1 DVTERNQAEE
11 ALADSQM
18 KLRTLLELIPVGVS
32 VLDGG
37 RNVLFSNPALS
48 RIARLDPDDLSA
60 RAYEK
65 RVYLRADGSEL
76 PFEEI
81 PSVQAARR
89 GEPVENVELGI
100 RLESGE
106 TGWVSVSA
114 TPLPFEDWQLA
125 VVSQDITAR
134 MEAAEVLRESEE
146 RLRLAQSSAKV
157 GVWDWDIGR
166 DVLSFTPE
174 LNGIYGLAP
183 GTIKT
188 YDDWRSLAHP
198 DDIERVEAE
207 RDQAMAGHEPF
218 DLEFRILHA
227 SGEIRWINAKGS
239 AAYDDSGR
247 PVRVFGVNVDITERK
262 RAEEALRQSEERFK
276 VIATHTPDHILLQDE
291 DLRYTWVLNPQLG
304 LTLGDMIGKTDFDF
318 LPKED
323 AANLTTIKRRVLE
336 TGNAEYVFSPI
347 TSREGGTEYFEGSYV
362 PTHDSEGRV
371 GGLVGYFKNVT
382 ARVKTEEALRLQANA
397 LQAAANGIVITDPDG
412 NIQWVNGAFT
422 RLTGYSGEEATG
434 QNPRVLKSGQ
444 HDKPFY
450 DKLWKTILSGRVWQG
465 EIVNKRKD
473 GRLYTEEMTI
483 TPVRDDDGKIAHF
496 IAIKQDITDRKRLE
510 AELERTRTEF
520 LGEVSHEL
528 KTPLTAIKGCAAMAL
543 SAPIPPDAAETRELF
558 DIIDAQANR
567 LTDLVANLLDVT
579 RIEGGRLSI
588 EPTTSNLAEIV
599 EESRVIFEHSQYP
612 HPLEVMLPRQL
623 PMLRADARRVV
634 QVLTNLFTNAAKY
647 SAPTT
652 PIIVTA
658 EESEGQVIVHVRDA
672 GVGIAPEKMPLLFRK
687 FVQVQ
692 ERGAKGTGLGLFI
705 CKGIVEA
712 HGGRIW
718 AESDGK
724 GKGTVFSFTLPAVAG
739 KIAPKH
745 KGVAAGG
752 VGVGRKAAERPFRI
766 VAVDDEPDILHYI
779 EHCLRS
785 ANCEVVS
792 TSDPLAAAELVRF
805 HAPDIVLLDMR
816 MPGMS
821 GLDVL
826 EEIRKFCQTPV
837 TFITATQN
845 REDVVRG
852 REFGGTTWLEKPFS
866 PQQLLDHVGLV
877 LARRRRR

>member
-1 DVTERNQAEE
+1 VQELIGKPGASLTDPSDPAAVAALAARIERGKSGQSERYEARWLRKDGSELWVYASGTPIYDFNGNHVGNLAMCADVTERRRAEDALRESEADLARAQAVGRIGSWRLDVQRDILSWSDESYRMFGIPPGTPLTYEAFLACVHPEDRDAVDRAWQAGLRGEPYSIDHRIILGGDVRWIHEQAELDFDESGGLLGGFGTCQDITDRKRAEE
-11 ALADSQM
+11 A
-18 KLRTLLELIPVGVS
+18 
-32 VLDGG
+32 
-37 RNVLFSNPALS
+37 
-48 RIARLDPDDLSA
+48 
-60 RAYEK
+60 
-65 RVYLRADGSEL
+65 
-76 PFEEI
+76 
-81 PSVQAARR
+81 
-89 GEPVENVELGI
+89 
-100 RLESGE
+100 
-106 TGWVSVSA
+106 
-114 TPLPFEDWQLA
+114 
-125 VVSQDITAR
+125 
-134 MEAAEVLRESEE
+134 LRESEE
-146 RLRLAQSSAKV
+146 RLRLAQRSAKV
-157 GVWDWDIGR
+157 GVWDWEIDR
-166 DVLSFTPE
+166 DVLYFTPE
-174 LNGIYGLAP
+174 LNEIYGLAP

-198 DDIERVEAE
+198 DDIERVEAT
-207 RDQAMAGHEPF
+207 RDQAIAGHEPF
-218 DLEFRILHA
+218 DLEFRIQHS
-227 SGEIRWINAKGS
+227 SGEIRWISAMGS

-247 PVRVFGVNVDITERK
+247 PIRVLGVNID
-262 RAEEALRQSEERFK
+262 
-276 VIATHTPDHILLQDE
+276 
-291 DLRYTWVLNPQLG
+291 
-304 LTLGDMIGKTDFDF
+304 
-318 LPKED
+318 
-323 AANLTTIKRRVLE
+323 
-336 TGNAEYVFSPI
+336 
-347 TSREGGTEYFEGSYV
+347 
-362 PTHDSEGRV
+362 
-371 GGLVGYFKNVT
+371 VT
-382 ARVKTEEALRLQANA
+382 ARKQAGEVLRLQANA
-397 LQAAANGIVITDPDG
+397 LQAAANGIVITDNHG
-412 NIQWVNGAFT
+412 AIQWVNGAFT
-422 RLTGYSGEEATG
+422 RLTGYSVEEATG

-444 HDKPFY
+444 HDAAFY

-473 GRLYTEEMTI
+473 GRLYIEEMTI
-483 TPVRDDDGKIAHF
+483 TPVRDDDGQIAHF
-496 IAIKQDITDRKRLE
+496 IAIKQDITERKRLA
-510 AELERTRTEF
+510 AELEKTRSEF

-528 KTPLTAIKGCAAMAL
+528 KTPLTAIKGCASMAL
-543 SAPIPPDAAETRELF
+543 SSPIPPDAAETRELF

-567 LTDLVANLLDVT
+567 LADLVANLLDVT

-588 EPTTSNLAEIV
+588 EPTTSDLAGIV
-599 EESRVIFEHSQYP
+599 EEARVIFEHSQYP
-612 HPLEVMLPRQL
+612 HPLEVMLPRAL
-623 PMLRADARRVV
+623 PMLRADGRRVV

-658 EESEGQVIVHVRDA
+658 EKGEGEVTVHVRDA
-672 GVGIAPEKMPLLFRK
+672 GVGIAADKMPLLFRK

-718 AESDGK
+718 AESAGK

-739 KIAPKH
+739 KMAPKH
-745 KGVAAGG
+745 KGVAAGRG
-752 VGVGRKAAERPFRI
+752 GVGRRAAERPIRV
-766 VAVDDEPDILHYI
+766 VAVDDELDILHYI

-866 PQQLLDHVGLV
+866 PQQLLDHVALV